1 MILTNCVVAE
11 ENSDKSS
18 LNDSINEEEDKELEN
33 IINYNKK
40 SK

>member
-1 MILTNCVVAE
+1 MILTNCVVEE
-11 ENSDKSS
+11 ENSNKSS
-18 LNDSINEEEDKELEN
+18 LNGSINEEEDKELEN

>member
-1 MILTNCVVAE
+1 MILTNRIVGE

>member
-1 MILTNCVVAE
+1 MILTNCVVGE
-11 ENSDKSS
+11 EKSEKSS
-18 LNDSINEEEDKELEN
+18 LSDSINEEEDKELEN